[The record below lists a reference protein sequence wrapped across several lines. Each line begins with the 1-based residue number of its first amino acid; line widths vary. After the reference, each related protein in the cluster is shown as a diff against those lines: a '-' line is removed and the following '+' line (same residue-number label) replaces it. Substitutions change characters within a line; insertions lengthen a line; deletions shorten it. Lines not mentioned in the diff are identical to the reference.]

1 MSANG
6 GVAAKLT
13 ESQLGD
19 LGEALVNANYSQ
31 KQEKAADDYGY
42 EFLKSHGRNPYAM
55 ALSFMK
61 LKELE
66 EKQGYGK
73 TSKVNQL
80 FSSHPDL
87 DLRIKRMSER
97 AEKEGFAKPE

>member
-1 MSANG
+1 
-6 GVAAKLT
+6 
-13 ESQLGD
+13 
-19 LGEALVNANYSQ
+19 
-31 KQEKAADDYGY
+31 
-42 EFLKSHGRNPYAM
+42 M

-66 EKQGYGK
+66 QKQGYGK

-97 AEKEGFAKPE
+97 AENEGFSKPE